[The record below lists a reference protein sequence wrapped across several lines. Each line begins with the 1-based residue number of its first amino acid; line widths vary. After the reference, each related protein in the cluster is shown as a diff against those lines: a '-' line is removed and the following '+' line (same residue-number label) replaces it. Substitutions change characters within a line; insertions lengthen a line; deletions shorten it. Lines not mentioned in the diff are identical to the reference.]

1 MEARKIRDIM
11 TRDPEVVR
19 PDDKLQA
26 AAMKMREL
34 DVGVVPVCDGRKL
47 RGMLTDRDIAIRA
60 VAEGQDP
67 RSTTVQDVMT
77 PDITYCMED
86 DSIEEAA
93 RLMKDQQI
101 RRLPIVDNNHDLV
114 GIISLGDLAVDT
126 GDEELSGRVLERVST
141 PARPDR

>member
-11 TRDPEVVR
+11 TRNPEVVR
-19 PDDKLQA
+19 PDDKLQT

-47 RGMLTDRDIAIRA
+47 RGMLTDRDIAVRA

-67 RSTTVQDVMT
+67 RSVTVQDVMT
-77 PDITYCMED
+77 PDVTYCMED
-86 DSIEEAA
+86 DSLEEVA
-93 RLMKDQQI
+93 RIMKEEQI

-114 GIISLGDLAVDT
+114 GIVSLGDLAVDT
-126 GDEELSGRVLERVST
+126 GDEQLSGRVLEHVST
-141 PARPDR
+141 PARPER